1 MRVVKNIRHKDDGMN
16 SLYTLGHFEKPDR
29 PTIQKEGRSGMK
41 PYEFNLEC
49 LQSTKHDINKERIF
63 DII

>member
-1 MRVVKNIRHKDDGMN
+1 MKNMWHKDDRMN

-29 PTIQKEGRSGMK
+29 PTVQKEGRSGMK

-49 LQSTKHDINKERIF
+49 LQSTNHDINKRRIF
-63 DII
+63 YII